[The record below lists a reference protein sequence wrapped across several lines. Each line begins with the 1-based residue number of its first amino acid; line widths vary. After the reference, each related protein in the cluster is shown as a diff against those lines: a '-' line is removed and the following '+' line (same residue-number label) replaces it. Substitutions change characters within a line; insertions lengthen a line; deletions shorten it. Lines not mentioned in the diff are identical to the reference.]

1 MATKT
6 PTRKPRL
13 SKDTVT
19 KIREHAKRDN
29 SPRWDG
35 FEAWTAEQ
43 FTKHFHTA
51 MDYYRLEV
59 NEKDPK
65 SKVINWMG
73 QNGYERDVIQSFK
86 KTKDWRTSL
95 TMCNIASCLMRGMPD
110 SHPAFNNGRST
121 VEWLKN
127 SIQRV
132 IREGHNDIEA
142 AIAQKIVEPEQM
154 VSVFD
159 RVREQ
164 AASMSDELEYAI
176 DRWITDP
183 ETFDPKAIKVTSLLR
198 GQGAKAAHA
207 RQVWS
212 LFEHYLLELQE
223 LASGEADEQL
233 KEAYGNR
240 PRKHIRKLMDFLEG
254 IRTASEQIAAESK
267 VLKKPRAKKVKPVE
281 EQVKNVKFKI
291 SDDKLGV
298 SSVPAAGIIGAQ
310 AVVVYNA
317 KTRKLGMYI
326 SKTSEGLSVK
336 GTSIMGF
343 NDFSVQRTL
352 RKPEQQIREFKALS
366 TQKRFTEWFTKTVK
380 TTETV
385 LTGRINSDIMI
396 LKVFK

>member
-6 PTRKPRL
+6 PVRKSR
-13 SKDTVT
+13 VT
-19 KIREHAKRDN
+19 KAAVSKIRENAKRDN
-29 SPRWDG
+29 SPRWEG
-35 FEAWTAEQ
+35 SESWTDEQ
-43 FTKHFHTA
+43 FTKHFHSA
-51 MDYYRLEV
+51 MDYYRLEA

-110 SHPAFNNGRST
+110 SHPSFNKGRST
-121 VEWLKN
+121 VEWLKK
-127 SIQRV
+127 SIDQV
-132 IREGHNDIEA
+132 IREGANDVEVTVT
-142 AIAQKIVEPEQM
+142 QKIVEPERL
-154 VSVFD
+154 VSVYD

-164 AASMSDELEYAI
+164 AATMSDELEYAI
-176 DRWITDP
+176 DGWITDP

-212 LFEHYLLELQE
+212 LFEHYLSELQE
-223 LASGEADEQL
+223 LASGNADEQL

-254 IRTASEQIAAESK
+254 IRMASEQIAAESK

-310 AVVVYNA
+310 GVVVYNT

-326 SKTSEGLSVK
+326 SKSSEGLGVK
-336 GTSIMGF
+336 GTSITGF
-343 NDFSVQRTL
+343 NDLSVQRTL
-352 RKPEQQIREFKALS
+352 RKPDQQIKEFRALS
-366 TQKRFTEWFTKTVK
+366 TQKRFTDWFTKTVK